1 MTGGKFEDGSGR
13 GFVPQQTT
21 GDGACFF
28 HGIANAAF
36 GMKCKGR
43 RGVLAYA
50 LPIRFACLKTAL
62 ASMEAVLSMDGWGC
76 ALPSP
81 HLSEFLLPNL
91 STSLPFLGMWD
102 SVVGNLAPCQQLQM
116 RRLRKRR
123 TLHVSCVHVLPTAVG
138 LGVRACESPVG
149 AAGRLACVSHL
160 SASCPAIPC

>member
-1 MTGGKFEDGSGR
+1 MMTGGKFEDGSGR
-13 GFVPQQTT
+13 GFVSQQTT

-28 HGIANAAF
+28 HGIANADF

-91 STSLPFLGMWD
+91 STSF
-102 SVVGNLAPCQQLQM
+102 SRHVGQRGRKSCASSAAPNA
-116 RRLRKRR
+116 KV
-123 TLHVSCVHVLPTAVG
+123 T
-138 LGVRACESPVG
+138 
-149 AAGRLACVSHL
+149 
-160 SASCPAIPC
+160 

>member
-1 MTGGKFEDGSGR
+1 MQGGKLPFLDIREENVDRFAAGMMTGGKFEDGSGR

-28 HGIANAAF
+28 HGIANAAS

-81 HLSEFLLPNL
+81 HFSEFLLPNL
-91 STSLPFLGMWD
+91 SSSLPFLGMWD

-123 TLHVSCVHVLPTAVG
+123 TLHVSCVLSLIHISEPT
-138 LGVRACESPVG
+138 RPY
-149 AAGRLACVSHL
+149 
-160 SASCPAIPC
+160 